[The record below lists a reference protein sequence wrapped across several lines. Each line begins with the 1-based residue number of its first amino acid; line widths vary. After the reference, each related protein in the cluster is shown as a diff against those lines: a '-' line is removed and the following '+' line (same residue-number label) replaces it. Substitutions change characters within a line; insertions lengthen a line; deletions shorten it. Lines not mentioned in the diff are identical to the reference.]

1 MKLPPFQVGVAVIPK
16 TVNVAPESPSTA
28 WAKPGHRKPE
38 ADGDVFSDKFSIWD
52 LMRRLHRHSLDSGVG
67 SRV

>member
-38 ADGDVFSDKFSIWD
+38 ADGDVFS
-52 LMRRLHRHSLDSGVG
+52 VQ
-67 SRV
+67 